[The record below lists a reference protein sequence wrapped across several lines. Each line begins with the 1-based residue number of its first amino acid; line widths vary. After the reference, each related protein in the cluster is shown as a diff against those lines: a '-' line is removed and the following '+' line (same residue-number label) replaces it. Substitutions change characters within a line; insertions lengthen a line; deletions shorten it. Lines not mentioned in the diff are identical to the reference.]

1 MMVMTDYN
9 RQEPPVKFELM
20 QADYY
25 SKYLLHSQAE
35 IGHILR
41 TLKQKGSL
49 ITVYFNQGND
59 FFLTTVLAADDNH
72 LVIDVGADA
81 ATNRK
86 ALDSDKLIFI
96 TTLDKVK
103 VQFSAEGLEETRHE
117 TQPAFRCA
125 IPDSLLRLQRREYY
139 RLTTPVATPIKCL
152 IPVSVE
158 GKGKRAVETTVVD
171 ISGGGVAVVVPPEG
185 VPFSPDMRFDD
196 CRIELP
202 GTGVVVASLEVR
214 NLFDVTLRNGTRVR
228 RAGCQFHSLSGTM
241 ATMIQRYI
249 LRVERERKA
258 RESGLG

>member
-1 MMVMTDYN
+1 MTDADQN
-9 RQEPPVKFELM
+9 RDDPPVTFELM

-25 SKYLLHSQAE
+25 SKYLLHSRAE

-59 FFLTTVLAADDNH
+59 FFLTTVLGADDNH
-72 LVIDVGADA
+72 LIVDVGADA

-86 ALDSDKLIFI
+86 ALASDKLIFI

-103 VQFSAEGLEETRHE
+103 VQFSVGRIEETRHE
-117 TQPAFRCA
+117 TRPALRCTL
-125 IPDSLLRLQRREYY
+125 PDSLLRLQRREYY
-139 RLTTPVATPIKCL
+139 RLSTPVATPIKCL
-152 IPVSVE
+152 IPVPVE
-158 GKGKRAVETTVVD
+158 ERGKRAVETTVVD
-171 ISGGGVAVVVPPEG
+171 ISGGGVAVVVPPQG
-185 VPFSPDMRFDD
+185 VPFAPEMRFDD

-202 GTGVVVASLEVR
+202 DTGVITASLEVR
-214 NLFDVTLRNGTRVR
+214 NLFDVTLRNGARVK

-258 RESGLG
+258 RESGMG